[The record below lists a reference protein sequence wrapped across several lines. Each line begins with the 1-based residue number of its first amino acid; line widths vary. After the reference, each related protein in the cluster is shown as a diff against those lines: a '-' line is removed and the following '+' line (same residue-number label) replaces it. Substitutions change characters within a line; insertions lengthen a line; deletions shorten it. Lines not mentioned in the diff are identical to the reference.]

1 MTKIISVVNQKGGV
15 GKTTTVINLATS
27 LAAIG
32 QKVLV
37 IDMDPQGNAST
48 GLGVYKNERERGVYE
63 LMFDGSLNVDDCTY
77 ETNIENLYLIPA
89 TIDLAGAEIELS
101 DTRNKQFC
109 LKRKIIDDIGQYDFV
124 FIDCPP
130 ALGMLTI
137 NAMCASNTI
146 LIPMQCE
153 FFSLEGLSH
162 LLQTYKEIRKSLNKN
177 LEIEGLLLTM
187 YDSRNKLTAQVEAD
201 VRNFLKGKVY
211 KTVIPRNVK
220 VAEAPSHG
228 KPAIVHDINCPGSRA
243 YINLAKEVIR
253 QNDIEI
259 SLLFFSI
266 ILFKI
271 ILLLKFFTKI
281 LPKTHNN

>member
-32 QKVLV
+32 KKVLV

-109 LKRKIIDDIGQYDFV
+109 LKRKIIDEIGQYDFV

-259 SLLFFSI
+259 S
-266 ILFKI
+266 
-271 ILLLKFFTKI
+271 
-281 LPKTHNN
+281 